1 MRCSIIVLL
10 DAASQQRMGKLVDSF
25 EAAMIAAGLPVD
37 QKRVKME
44 PFHTTL
50 GVVNKYVLRCYRILI
65 LIRSIPLC

>member
-1 MRCSIIVLL
+1 
-10 DAASQQRMGKLVDSF
+10 MGKLVDSF